1 MLILLDMIRVWQFFG
16 KQMVFRHGV
25 SNNPRENHGRKE
37 LASEY
42 VAELESA
49 GQWPRNKKP
58 PEFRGLLFG
67 ACYAVLIRPLALNA
81 SLPLEDDI
89 FY

>member
-1 MLILLDMIRVWQFFG
+1 MLILLDMIRVWPFFG
-16 KQMVFRHGV
+16 KQMVFRHRV
-25 SNNPRENHGRKE
+25 SNSRQNHGRKE

-67 ACYAVLIRPLALNA
+67 ACYAVSIRPLAVNA